1 MACARGIAYAVHTR
15 ATHTLTRTKHERPCL
30 RPRALVLSLACE
42 NPSRADSCMHQ
53 QPRTELQA
61 ALFATGLKQINVL
74 YAHQATHVWC
84 LTRVP
89 RGTDRTFHM
98 RGW

>member
-1 MACARGIAYAVHTR
+1 
-15 ATHTLTRTKHERPCL
+15 
-30 RPRALVLSLACE
+30 
-42 NPSRADSCMHQ
+42 MHQ